1 MNQHFRRIFAAL
13 AITVLS
19 GCAMKAQPYQI
30 RFENQQSLAELGIEK
45 FSVGVDGFEQPESF
59 DSMCRL
65 MGPIAAPEGE
75 TFGGYIRAAFLKE
88 LEAAKLHAQSNPK
101 VTVKGEILKMSFG
114 SAEGI
119 TNGLWTFE
127 VLYTSSN
134 GQSYR
139 VSDSY
144 KFSSGFDAISAC
156 NNTANAFGPAVGQM
170 LNKTFSS
177 LEFARLLK

>member
-1 MNQHFRRIFAAL
+1 MKTKLIQISAVI

-30 RFENQQSLAELGIEK
+30 RFENQQSLSEHGIEK
-45 FSVGVDGFEQPESF
+45 FSVGVAGFDQPASF

-75 TFGGYIRAAFLKE
+75 TFGGYIKSAFVKE
-88 LEAAKLHAQSNPK
+88 LGAAKLYADSNPK

-127 VLYTSSN
+127 MLYTSSN
-134 GQSYR
+134 GQSFR
-139 VSDSY
+139 VNDSY